1 MFISRADKQRIEQS
15 ITDLLAIVE
24 KMNDDIVYLSAKV
37 KVLEGGGAKKKRT
50 MSPEARAKIS
60 QMMKERHAKNRLEK
74 NK

>member
-1 MFISRADKQRIEQS
+1 MFISRTEKANIERT
-15 ITDLLAIVE
+15 IAGLLATVQ